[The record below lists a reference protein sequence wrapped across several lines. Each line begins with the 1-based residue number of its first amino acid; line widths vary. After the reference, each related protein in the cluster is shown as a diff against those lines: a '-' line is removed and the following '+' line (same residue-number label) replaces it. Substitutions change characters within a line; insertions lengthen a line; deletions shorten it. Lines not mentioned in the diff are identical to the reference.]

1 MLLEALTLC
10 DFGVFRGQHSV
21 SLSPRKKYGR
31 VRPLVL
37 FGGLNGSGKTTILSA
52 IRLALYGRQALGR
65 STSQRA
71 YEEYLAGRIHKG
83 KDSLVANN
91 RAQIGLDFTYSKLG
105 KQTKLSVIR
114 EWSVNGKQLR
124 ESLILTKDGER
135 ISDLTAEQCQA
146 FLNELIPIGV
156 SELFFFDGEKIAELA
171 EDTGNIAL
179 GDALRRLLGLDVI
192 ERLRND
198 LQIYVRRKRSPAL
211 PEVVRQQIQERE
223 SEVTKLK
230 ADIERHRV
238 SIGELNNEISVVQ
251 KELAGLEERLTANGG
266 AWAQSRQQLIER
278 RDQLL
283 KSKAETEDELRVFAG
298 GLYPLCLV
306 SLPLEQLH
314 ETLLKE
320 KALKEWETVSKAI
333 RSRVTRLCSALSSQI
348 PGAKA
353 LTVKKAVEEVF
364 EDFVEKPKDLVKV
377 ALLHDL
383 SRKDHDRVVGWI
395 DQAGEGIRPKALQL
409 RTSIADIDQ
418 ELSQISVH
426 IERAP
431 DEETVKGD
439 LESVK
444 NKNFALGKLISQR
457 NGLIDSAAQAVR
469 GCLEAVK
476 RIETLEEQA
485 ESASDGLGSVS
496 LAEAATVTL
505 KAFCDEIT
513 EQKIKKLEAEFAST
527 FARLSRKDDSLYS
540 AKIDPRTFHVHLRD
554 VNGREIA
561 KPDLSAGEKQIFAIS
576 MLDALGRTSGRNLPV
591 IIDTPLGRLDSH
603 HRGNLVNHYF
613 PRASHQ
619 VIVLSTD
626 TEVDQAFYK
635 DLWQAMSHAYRVNYD
650 SREGAS
656 TIEEGYFWR
665 HAEEVSDHAA

>member
-1 MLLEALTLC
+1 MLLETLTLC
-10 DFGVFRGQHSV
+10 DFGVFQGRHAVSV
-21 SLSPRKKYGR
+21 SPRKKYGR
-31 VRPLVL
+31 VRPLIL

-65 STSQRA
+65 GTSQRT
-71 YEEYLAGRIHKG
+71 YEEYLAGRIHKS

-105 KQTKLSVIR
+105 KRTRLSVIR
-114 EWSVNGKQLR
+114 EWSLNGKQLK

-171 EDTGNIAL
+171 EDAGHIAL
-179 GDALRRLLGLDVI
+179 GDALRKLLGLDII

-223 SEVTKLK
+223 ARVAELK
-230 ADIERHRV
+230 ANIERHRV
-238 SIGELNNEISVVQ
+238 GIGELNNEISAVQ
-251 KELAGLEERLTANGG
+251 KDLARLEERLAVNGG

-278 RDQLL
+278 RDELL
-283 KSKAETEDELRVFAG
+283 KSKAEAEDDLRGFLA
-298 GLYPLCLV
+298 GLYPLCFV
-306 SLPLEQLH
+306 SEPLERLH
-314 ETLLKE
+314 KTLLKE
-320 KALKEWETVSKAI
+320 KALKEWETVSRAI
-333 RSRVTRLCSALSSQI
+333 RSRVSRLCSALSAQI
-348 PGAKA
+348 PGTKA
-353 LTVKKAVEEVF
+353 STVKKVVEDIF
-364 EDFVEKPKDLVKV
+364 EDFVEKPKDLAKITLV
-377 ALLHDL
+377 HDL
-383 SRKDHDRVVGWI
+383 STKDHDRVVEWLGE
-395 DQAGEGIRPKALQL
+395 AGEAVRPRALQL
-409 RTSIADIDQ
+409 RADIAALDQ

-431 DEETVKGD
+431 DEDSIKGD

-444 NKNFALGKLISQR
+444 NKNFELGQLIARR
-457 NGLIDSAAQAVR
+457 NGLIDTAAETVR
-469 GCLEAVK
+469 ECLETVK
-476 RIETLEEQA
+476 RIGVLEEQA
-485 ESASDGLGSVS
+485 ESASDGFGDLS

-505 KAFCDEIT
+505 KAFCDEIA
-513 EQKIKKLEAEFAST
+513 EQKIQRLEAEFAAT
-527 FARLSRKDDSLYS
+527 FARLSRKEDSLFS

-554 VNGREIA
+554 ANGREIA
-561 KPDLSAGEKQIFAIS
+561 KSDLSAGEKQIFAIS

-613 PRASHQ
+613 PKASHQ

-626 TEVDQAFYK
+626 TEVDQGFYE
-635 DLWQAMSHAYRVNYD
+635 DLWPAISHAYRVNYD
-650 SREGAS
+650 PRRGAS
-656 TIEEGYFWR
+656 TMEEGYFWR
-665 HAEEVSDHAA
+665 HAEEANDYAA

>member
-1 MLLEALTLC
+1 MLLETLTLC

-65 STSQRA
+65 GTSQRA

-83 KDSLVANN
+83 KDALIANN

-105 KQTKLSVIR
+105 KQTRLSVVR
-114 EWSVNGKQLR
+114 EWSANGKQLK
-124 ESLILTKDGER
+124 EALILTKDGER
-135 ISDLTAEQCQA
+135 ISDLTVEQCQA

-171 EDTGNIAL
+171 EDSGHIAL
-179 GDALRRLLGLDVI
+179 GDALRKLLGLDI
-192 ERLRND
+192 ISRLRND

-211 PEVVRQQIQERE
+211 PEAVRQQIEECE
-223 SEVTKLK
+223 SKVGALK

-238 SIGELNNEISVVQ
+238 TIGELNNEISAVQ
-251 KELAGLEERLTANGG
+251 KELSRLEERLAANGG
-266 AWAQSRQQLIER
+266 AWAQSRQRLIER
-278 RDQLL
+278 RDELL
-283 KSKAETEDELRVFAG
+283 KSKTEAEDQLRAFVG

-306 SLPLEQLH
+306 GGPLERLR

-333 RSRVTRLCSALSSQI
+333 RSRVTRLCSTLAAQI

-364 EDFVEKPKDLVKV
+364 EDFVEKPKDLTKV

-383 SRKDHDRVVGWI
+383 SRKDHDRVIEWI
-395 DQAGEGIRPKALQL
+395 GEAGEAVRMRALQL
-409 RTSIADIDQ
+409 RTDIADIDQ

-431 DEETVKGD
+431 DEEAIKVD

-444 NKNFALGKLISQR
+444 NKNFELGQLIARR
-457 NGLIDSAAQAVR
+457 NGAIDIAAQTVR
-469 GCLEAVK
+469 ECLETVK
-476 RIETLEEQA
+476 RIGALEEQA
-485 ESASDGLGSVS
+485 DSASDGLGSLS

-527 FARLSRKDDSLYS
+527 FARLSRKEDALYS

-554 VNGREIA
+554 ANGREIA
-561 KPDLSAGEKQIFAIS
+561 KPDLSAGEKQIFAIA

-613 PRASHQ
+613 PKASHQ

-635 DLWQAMSHAYRVNYD
+635 DLWPAMSHAYRVSYEPH
-650 SREGAS
+650 EGAS

-665 HAEEVSDHAA
+665 QAEEASDHAA